1 MSGFLLC
8 RVGDADSFRHFG
20 KTMIKRH
27 FGKTMRKEV
36 LMNKE
41 IYFDIQMFGDGAEG
55 GGEAGTENSSGL
67 TGDFNAD
74 FQKYFGNS
82 AGVGSAPVSQS
93 LEKSAETE
101 DSESGA
107 DTGSEEEAAGEN
119 PEKTEEDSETDPEKE
134 FEDLI
139 KGKFKGAFQKRTQGI
154 INERFKNAKETEG
167 KLSAA
172 LDAVAPLFDRYGIE
186 EGDFEGL
193 RNAVQGDMGIFSK
206 KALEKG
212 MESEEYRD
220 AFNADRD
227 RKQQTAQAK
236 KEAASKLCRDWRA
249 QETEIQKNY
258 PAFDLENAFKNEKF
272 RRMAMNGESLLDAY
286 RASHFDEI
294 AAGLVAAATKRAA
307 QKTIDSMQGNVSRP
321 KEGGMSSSGGA
332 VIKKD
337 VSSLTGKD
345 IESILKAVGRG
356 EKITF

>member
-1 MSGFLLC
+1 
-8 RVGDADSFRHFG
+8 
-20 KTMIKRH
+20 
-27 FGKTMRKEV
+27 
-36 LMNKE
+36 MNKDNC
-41 IYFDIQMFGDGAEG
+41 FDIQTFADGAEG
-55 GGEAGTENSSGL
+55 SAGGTENSMEF

-74 FQKYFGNS
+74 FQKYFGRS
-82 AGVGSAPVSQS
+82 AGSGSAPVSQNNEVNAESNETETDAGTDSEEATTETSEASEES
-93 LEKSAETE
+93 LEV
-101 DSESGA
+101 
-107 DTGSEEEAAGEN
+107 
-119 PEKTEEDSETDPEKE
+119 DPEKE

-154 INERFKNAKETEG
+154 INERFKNAKETEN
-167 KLSAA
+167 KLNNA

-220 AFNADRD
+220 AFNAERD

-236 KEAASKLCRDWRA
+236 KEAASKLYQDWRA

-258 PAFDLENAFKNEKF
+258 PAFELEKAFENESF
-272 RRMAMNGESLLDAY
+272 RKMAMSGASLLDAY
-286 RASHFDEI
+286 RGSHFDEI
-294 AAGLVAAATKRAA
+294 AAGLVAAATKRGA
-307 QKTIDSMQGNVSRP
+307 QKTIDSMQGNISRP
-321 KEGGMSSSGGA
+321 REGGMSSSGGA

-337 VSSLTGKD
+337 VGSLTGKD
-345 IESILKAVGRG
+345 IESIIKAVGRG